1 MDALT
6 TPSNWQRVRLGDILT
21 LKHGRDYKKFKL
33 GNIPVYGSGG
43 YMLSINNFLHN
54 GESVCI
60 GRKGTID
67 KPIYLNGKFW
77 VVDTLFYSYS
87 FKKSIPKFIFYA
99 FSIIKWSNYNEATGV
114 PSLTKMTISNI
125 EIPLPPLNEQI
136 AIANI
141 LSDVD
146 RYLYSLDALILK
158 KESVKKAL
166 SFELLSQRKRLKGF
180 NQNWQRV
187 RLGDIC
193 EITTGSLDANEMVHY
208 GKYRFYTCAKKY
220 YFIDKY
226 AFDTEAILISGN
238 GAYVGYVHY
247 YKGKFNAYQRTYVLD
262 NFSEHIIF
270 VKYFLTM
277 FLQSHIQ
284 TNKNEGNTPYIVMAT
299 LKDFEIPL
307 PPLNEQIAIA
317 NILSDVDRYLYS
329 LDALILK
336 KESVK
341 KALSFELL
349 SQRKRLKGFNQNWQ
363 RVRLGDICEITTGS
377 LDANEMVHYGK
388 YRFYTC
394 AKKYYFIDK
403 YAFDTEAILISGN
416 GAYVG
421 YVHYYKG
428 KFNAYQRTYVLDNFS
443 EHIIFVKYF
452 LTMFLQSHIQ
462 TNKNEGNT
470 PYIVMA
476 TLKDFE
482 IPLPPLNEQI
492 AIANILSDLDN
503 EIISLKNK
511 KRQFDN
517 IKKALNHDLMSA
529 KIRVLKK

>member
-1 MDALT
+1 MDALML
-6 TPSNWQRVRLGDILT
+6 PLNWQRVRLGDIAEIKRGASPRPIENPKWFCTNSNVGWVRISDISKNSRFL
-21 LKHGRDYKKFKL
+21 YKTAQKL
-33 GNIPVYGSGG
+33 SKKGIEKSRLVKQNSLIMS
-43 YMLSINNFLHN
+43 M
-54 GESVCI
+54 CATI
-60 GRKGTID
+60 G
-67 KPIYLNGKFW
+67 KPIITKIDTCIHDGFVVFENPKIDLNYLYYFLCYIEKEWLESGQQGSQVNLN
-77 VVDTLFYSYS
+77 VDLIKNKEVFY
-87 FKKSIPKFIFYA
+87 PKD
-99 FSIIKWSNYNEATGV
+99 
-114 PSLTKMTISNI
+114 
-125 EIPLPPLNEQI
+125 LNEQI

-141 LSDVD
+141 LSALD

-208 GKYRFYTCAKKY
+208 GKYRFYTCAKEY

-284 TNKNEGNTPYIVMAT
+284 TNRNEGNTPYIVMAT
-299 LKDFEIPL
+299 LKDFEIL
-307 PPLNEQIAIA
+307 
-317 NILSDVDRYLYS
+317 
-329 LDALILK
+329 
-336 KESVK
+336 
-341 KALSFELL
+341 
-349 SQRKRLKGFNQNWQ
+349 
-363 RVRLGDICEITTGS
+363 
-377 LDANEMVHYGK
+377 
-388 YRFYTC
+388 
-394 AKKYYFIDK
+394 
-403 YAFDTEAILISGN
+403 
-416 GAYVG
+416 
-421 YVHYYKG
+421 
-428 KFNAYQRTYVLDNFS
+428 
-443 EHIIFVKYF
+443 
-452 LTMFLQSHIQ
+452 
-462 TNKNEGNT
+462 
-470 PYIVMA
+470 
-476 TLKDFE
+476 
-482 IPLPPLNEQI
+482 LPPLNEQI
-492 AIANILSDLDN
+492 AIANILSDLDS

-511 KRQFDN
+511 KRQFEN

>member
-1 MDALT
+1 MDALML
-6 TPSNWQRVRLGDILT
+6 PSNWQRVRLGDILT
-21 LKHGRDYKKFKL
+21 LKHGRDYKNFKL

-141 LSDVD
+141 LSGLD
-146 RYLYSLDALILK
+146 RYLYNLDALILK

-166 SFELLSQRKRLKGF
+166 SFELLSQRKRLRGF

-187 RLGDIC
+187 RLG
-193 EITTGSLDANEMVHY
+193 TY
-208 GKYRFYTCAKKY
+208 KYRRGSFPQPYGNPQWYSDNGMPFVQVYDVGENFKLTQKTKQKISKIAQPMSVFVPKNSVIITLQGTIGRVALTQYDCY
-220 YFIDKY
+220 CDR
-226 AFDTEAILISGN
+226 TILI
-238 GAYVGYVHY
+238 
-247 YKGKFNAYQRTYVLD
+247 FD
-262 NFSEHIIF
+262 NNTLND
-270 VKYFLTM
+270 VNKYFFVLSLFTK
-277 FLQSHIQ
+277 FEEEKRKADGSIIKTITKQ
-284 TNKNEGNTPYIVMAT
+284 T

-317 NILSDVDRYLYS
+317 NILST
-329 LDALILK
+329 LD
-336 KESVK
+336 S
-341 KALSFELL
+341 
-349 SQRKRLKGFNQNWQ
+349 
-363 RVRLGDICEITTGS
+363 
-377 LDANEMVHYGK
+377 
-388 YRFYTC
+388 
-394 AKKYYFIDK
+394 
-403 YAFDTEAILISGN
+403 
-416 GAYVG
+416 
-421 YVHYYKG
+421 
-428 KFNAYQRTYVLDNFS
+428 
-443 EHIIFVKYF
+443 
-452 LTMFLQSHIQ
+452 
-462 TNKNEGNT
+462 
-470 PYIVMA
+470 
-476 TLKDFE
+476 
-482 IPLPPLNEQI
+482 
-492 AIANILSDLDN
+492 

-511 KRQFDN
+511 KRQFEN

>member
-6 TPSNWQRVRLGDILT
+6 TPLPKDWEAVKVEYIFEIITDFSAAGSFAQQSQMVQYTNDRTNYAQLIRTTELKNGFNNTNAIYINKEAFEFLWRVNLNSDAIILPNIGINCGEIYYVDIKKLIHKHNALAPNAILLRT
-21 LKHGRDYKKFKL
+21 KKANLK
-33 GNIPVYGSGG
+33 
-43 YMLSINNFLHN
+43 FL
-54 GESVCI
+54 
-60 GRKGTID
+60 
-67 KPIYLNGKFW
+67 
-77 VVDTLFYSYS
+77 
-87 FKKSIPKFIFYA
+87 FYA
-99 FSIIKWSNYNEATGV
+99 FLDTWFQKQLINIITSSAQPKF
-114 PSLTKMTISNI
+114 TKTDLRDLL
-125 EIPLPPLNEQI
+125 IPLPPLNEQI

-180 NQNWQRV
+180 NQAWQKV

-208 GKYRFYTCAKKY
+208 GKYRFYTCAKEY

-284 TNKNEGNTPYIVMAT
+284 TNRNEGNTPYIVMGT
-299 LKDFEIPL
+299 LKDFEILL
-307 PPLNEQIAIA
+307 PPLNEQAAIA
-317 NILSDVDRYLYS
+317 NILSDVDS
-329 LDALILK
+329 
-336 KESVK
+336 
-341 KALSFELL
+341 
-349 SQRKRLKGFNQNWQ
+349 
-363 RVRLGDICEITTGS
+363 
-377 LDANEMVHYGK
+377 
-388 YRFYTC
+388 
-394 AKKYYFIDK
+394 
-403 YAFDTEAILISGN
+403 
-416 GAYVG
+416 
-421 YVHYYKG
+421 
-428 KFNAYQRTYVLDNFS
+428 
-443 EHIIFVKYF
+443 
-452 LTMFLQSHIQ
+452 
-462 TNKNEGNT
+462 
-470 PYIVMA
+470 
-476 TLKDFE
+476 
-482 IPLPPLNEQI
+482 
-492 AIANILSDLDN
+492 

-511 KRQFDN
+511 KRQFEN

-529 KIRVLKK
+529 KIRVLKQ

>member
-1 MDALT
+1 MDAL
-6 TPSNWQRVRLGDILT
+6 
-21 LKHGRDYKKFKL
+21 
-33 GNIPVYGSGG
+33 
-43 YMLSINNFLHN
+43 ML
-54 GESVCI
+54 
-60 GRKGTID
+60 
-67 KPIYLNGKFW
+67 
-77 VVDTLFYSYS
+77 
-87 FKKSIPKFIFYA
+87 
-99 FSIIKWSNYNEATGV
+99 
-114 PSLTKMTISNI
+114 
-125 EIPLPPLNEQI
+125 PL
-136 AIANI
+136 
-141 LSDVD
+141 
-146 RYLYSLDALILK
+146 
-158 KESVKKAL
+158 
-166 SFELLSQRKRLKGF
+166 
-180 NQNWQRV
+180 NWQRV

-208 GKYRFYTCAKKY
+208 GKYRFYTCAKEY

-299 LKDFEIPL
+299 LKDFEILL

-349 SQRKRLKGFNQNWQ
+349 SQRKRLKGFNQAWQ
-363 RVRLGDICEITTGS
+363 RVRLGDMTTSFTKQTGFDYSASIKPTLIKEQLPNYIPFIQNKDFSGHYINYKTDYFIPNEIAIRFPQILLNEKCLLISIVGSIGNVAVFNHSQDAFTGCAIAVLKFKEKKS
-377 LDANEMVHYGK
+377 LDFVMHFLMSASGQKSLLNIVKASSHK
-388 YRFYTC
+388 S
-394 AKKYYFIDK
+394 I
-403 YAFDTEAILISGN
+403 IL
-416 GAYVG
+416 ADL
-421 YVHYYKG
+421 
-428 KFNAYQRTYVLDNFS
+428 RDL
-443 EHIIFVKYF
+443 
-452 LTMFLQSHIQ
+452 L
-462 TNKNEGNT
+462 
-470 PYIVMA
+470 
-476 TLKDFE
+476 

-492 AIANILSDLDN
+492 AIANILSTLDN

-511 KRQFDN
+511 KRQFEN